1 MQKLQKNVLQ
11 QPFVHYN
18 SDPYRISDSG
28 FRLSA
33 SKLTTTTIMLT
44 LDITGALAK
53 TITPS
58 LGIPDQELSALRTT
72 MKRNTEDFLREREK
86 GEHPW
91 SMDPYDKQ
99 AITAVKNAAQYART
113 EKIRQV
119 VWIGIGGSG
128 LGPKVIQEA
137 FESPETT
144 EFILLDSIDP
154 AMIEMNMKLI
164 DWKRALLVI
173 ASKSGGTLEPMSLFF
188 FCFEQLK
195 KIMKDRAPQRVIAI
209 TDPQKGIL
217 HDFAKEQGIPMLSI
231 PPGVGGRYSI
241 FTPVGL
247 LPLALLGGDVD
258 SFVEGAKKMDTACQ
272 NTVLDESPASLLA
285 SVQFLLDTKRGY
297 PIRVIM
303 PYSKR
308 LESIARWNQ
317 QLIAESLGKTETHNP
332 IPLAAIGTQDQHSL
346 LQQWLS
352 GPRKCWHIFIK
363 EESTGS
369 VAVPMEV
376 EESFSYIAGKKFG
389 ELLDACHQGTSQALM
404 SAKRPHVTI
413 SLPNFSEESLGQL
426 FFLFLTEVILL
437 GKLYRID
444 PYGQPA
450 VEVGKK
456 ITKSILSDNET
467 DV

>member
-1 MQKLQKNVLQ
+1 
-11 QPFVHYN
+11 
-18 SDPYRISDSG
+18 
-28 FRLSA
+28 
-33 SKLTTTTIMLT
+33 MLT
-44 LDITGALAK
+44 LDITGAMAK

-72 MKRNTEDFLREREK
+72 MKRNVEDFLREREK

-99 AITAVKNAAQYART
+99 TITAVKNAAKYAKT

-137 FESPETT
+137 FESPDTI

-164 DWKRALLVI
+164 DWKRAMLVI

-188 FCFEQLK
+188 LCWERMK
-195 KIMKDRAPQRVIAI
+195 KAMKDRAAERVIAV

-217 HDFAKEQGIPMLSI
+217 HDFAKENGIPMLPI
-231 PPGVGGRYSI
+231 PPGVGGCYSI
-241 FTPVGL
+241 FTPIGL

-258 SFVEGAKKMDTACQ
+258 SFVEGAKKMDTLCQ
-272 NTVLDESPASLLA
+272 NTVLDENPAALLA

-297 PIRVIM
+297 PVRVIM
-303 PYSKR
+303 PYSQR
-308 LESIARWNQ
+308 LESVARWNQ

-346 LQQWLS
+346 LQQWQA
-352 GPRKCWHIFIK
+352 GPRKYWHIFIK
-363 EESTGS
+363 EADRGS
-369 VAVPMEV
+369 VTVPMEV
-376 EESFSYIAGKKFG
+376 EDSFSYIAGKKFG
-389 ELLDACHQGTSQALM
+389 ELFDACHQGTSQALT

-413 SLPNFSEESLGQL
+413 TLPQFSEEALGQL
-426 FFLFLTEVILL
+426 FFLFLTEVVLL

-456 ITKSILSDNET
+456 ITKEILKNE
-467 DV
+467 DMK

>member
-1 MQKLQKNVLQ
+1 
-11 QPFVHYN
+11 
-18 SDPYRISDSG
+18 
-28 FRLSA
+28 
-33 SKLTTTTIMLT
+33 MLK

-99 AITAVKNAAQYART
+99 TITAVKNAAQYART

-128 LGPKVIQEA
+128 LGPKVMQEA
-137 FESPETT
+137 FESPETI

-164 DWKRALLVI
+164 DWKRAMLVI

-188 FCFEQLK
+188 FCYEQMK
-195 KIMKDRAPQRVIAI
+195 KAMKDRAPQRVIAI

-258 SFVEGAKKMDTACQ
+258 AFSEGAKKMDTECQ
-272 NTVLDESPASLLA
+272 NTVLDENPASLLA

-303 PYSKR
+303 PYSQR
-308 LESIARWNQ
+308 LESVARWNQ

-332 IPLAAIGTQDQHSL
+332 IPLSAIGTRDQHSL
-346 LQQWLS
+346 LQQWLA

-363 EESTGS
+363 EEDRGS
-369 VAVPMEV
+369 VSVPMEV
-376 EESFSYIAGKKFG
+376 DDSFSFIAGKKFG
-389 ELLDACHQGTSQALM
+389 ELLDACHQGTSQALT

-413 SLPNFSEESLGQL
+413 SLPNFSAESLGQL

-456 ITKSILSDNET
+456 ITKSILSGDTN
-467 DV
+467 